1 MPLVNAHLR
10 TVPRQ
15 DRAGFSPRTSPN
27 RGLPRLQRGT
37 SKMGRSAR
45 RRAGECAW
53 ESRVLSAPLD
63 KRHKM
68 QIQPRPDSGPA
79 CISRAGRGTASGR
92 SGRRERRWNR
102 GEATTVR
109 SGLVTRPQELQ
120 RAEREQQHKSDQQP
134 WIVGGMRVRT
144 RPERAKS
151 SAMAAAIPLHPDLE
165 QDRFRLYHIA
175 SNATSRLK
183 RESCSTS

>member
-1 MPLVNAHLR
+1 
-10 TVPRQ
+10 
-15 DRAGFSPRTSPN
+15 
-27 RGLPRLQRGT
+27 
-37 SKMGRSAR
+37 MGRSAR

-151 SAMAAAIPLHPDLE
+151 SAMAAAIPLHPDLGSGSVCISE
-165 QDRFRLYHIA
+165 RLRLATLAKLHREPWEFRIA
-175 SNATSRLK
+175 KCRRMLGHALRSSLAN
-183 RESCSTS
+183 

>member
-45 RRAGECAW
+45 RRTGECAW

-151 SAMAAAIPLHPDLE
+151 SAMAAAIPLHPDLGVCPSSAVAKVAVE
-165 QDRFRLYHIA
+165 
-175 SNATSRLK
+175 
-183 RESCSTS
+183 

>member
-10 TVPRQ
+10 TVPGQ

-27 RGLPRLQRGT
+27 RGPAAPAAVGT

-79 CISRAGRGTASGR
+79 CISRAGRGTASAR

-109 SGLVTRPQELQ
+109 SGLVTRRQKPQ

-151 SAMAAAIPLHPDLE
+151 GAMAAAIPLHPDLGSGSVWILNVL
-165 QDRFRLYHIA
+165 D
-175 SNATSRLK
+175 
-183 RESCSTS
+183 